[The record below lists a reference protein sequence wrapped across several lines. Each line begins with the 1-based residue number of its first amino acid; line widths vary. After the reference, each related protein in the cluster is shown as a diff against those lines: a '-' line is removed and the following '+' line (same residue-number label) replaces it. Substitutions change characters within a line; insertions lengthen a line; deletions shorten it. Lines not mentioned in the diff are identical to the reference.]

1 MLSVQKKIG
10 HLENKIDKLSNILKY
25 MGSYE
30 DIYWNIVTEWKKP
43 EVVLSEYYKDIDHD
57 FMNVLNINYPSAG
70 ISYDELRYMFLDSK
84 TYLQGDILV
93 KVDRAAMANSLETRV
108 PFLNHRVAEEAWRL
122 PLEMKIRN
130 NQGKW
135 ALKQVLYKYVPKELI
150 ERPKAGFGIPIGHW
164 LRGPLKDWANSLLDD
179 KLLRSQGYFKVEII
193 QKKWQEHIS
202 GQRDNTASSNDNY
215 VKLLC
220 FFSILSYNRKPYD
233 ILYKIEYFKEI
244 IIKY

>member
-135 ALKQVLYKYVPKELI
+135 ALRQILYKYVPI
-150 ERPKAGFGIPIGHW
+150 VIFII
-164 LRGPLKDWANSLLDD
+164 NS
-179 KLLRSQGYFKVEII
+179 RI
-193 QKKWQEHIS
+193 KK
-202 GQRDNTASSNDNY
+202 
-215 VKLLC
+215 
-220 FFSILSYNRKPYD
+220 
-233 ILYKIEYFKEI
+233 I
-244 IIKY
+244 IINTNITI